1 MYNAVSFDRCRRGN
15 GSIDRIRT
23 SIHRYHLFAHQKAG
37 GVGIGI
43 FFRTAV
49 ISGRPVNRHALA
61 VGRGERRRPRGIGA
75 GQFHAGASRTSG
87 QVRKDRAWSRRTL
100 VAIRVLKRL
109 PRDPSHFVVG

>member
-1 MYNAVSFDRCRRGN
+1 MYNAISFDRCGRGN
-15 GSIDRIRT
+15 DSIGRIRT

-43 FFRTAV
+43 FCRTDV
-49 ISGRPVNRHALA
+49 TSGRPVNRHALA
-61 VGRGERRRPRGIGA
+61 VGRGERRRPRGRGA
-75 GQFHAGASRTSG
+75 GQFHAGTSRTSG

-109 PRDPSHFVVG
+109 PRGLSHFVAG